1 MHHAVVIA
9 RREIES
15 SFVSPIACA
24 VMAVFTFVSGLF
36 FSNMFVHY
44 VRQAA
49 LADAQIQKFGRSDLQ
64 LDVPTVVL
72 AQFFQNEAF
81 LLMLAVPLLTMGLV
95 ADERRKGTIELL
107 MTSPVRGVEIVS
119 GKFLGAMTFLAL
131 MLLPLVPMFAFMG
144 VGGTWEAGVIA
155 SGLLGLLLLGGAQI
169 ALGLFVSS
177 LCENMLVSAI
187 GTYGLIVTLQFIDTG
202 GAAGG
207 GSVWARLLGSLSFYA
222 RQLNSTRGVIA
233 TADIVYF
240 ASWIA
245 LGLFLAQRS
254 VEALRYKRS

>member
-1 MHHAVVIA
+1 M
-9 RREIES
+9 
-15 SFVSPIACA
+15 
-24 VMAVFTFVSGLF
+24 L
-36 FSNMFVHY
+36 VHY

-49 LADAQIQKFGRSDLQ
+49 LADAQIQKFGRSEFQ

-81 LLMLAVPLLTMGLV
+81 LLMLAIPLLTMGLV
-95 ADERRKGTIELL
+95 TDERRKGTIELL
-107 MTSPVRGVEIVS
+107 MTSPVRGIEIAG
-119 GKFLGAMTFLAL
+119 GKFLGAFALLAL

-144 VGGTWEAGVIA
+144 AGGHWEAGVVA

-202 GAAGG
+202 GASN
-207 GSVWARLLGSLSFYA
+207 GSIWTRLLGSLSFYA
-222 RQLNSTRGVIA
+222 RHLNSTRGVVA
-233 TADIVYF
+233 AADIVYF
-240 ASWIA
+240 TSWIA

-254 VEALRYKRS
+254 VDALRYKRS

>member
-1 MHHAVVIA
+1 MRHILPIA

-15 SFVSPIACA
+15 YFVSPIAYA
-24 VMAVFTFVSGLF
+24 VLTVFTFVSGLF
-36 FSNMFVHY
+36 FSNMLVHY

-49 LADAQIQKFGRSDLQ
+49 LADAQISRFGRSVLQ

-81 LLMLAVPLLTMGLV
+81 LLMLAIPLLTMGLV
-95 ADERRKGTIELL
+95 TDERRKGTLELL
-107 MTSPVRGVEIVS
+107 MTSPVRGIEIVG
-119 GKFLGAMTFLAL
+119 GKFLGAFAFLGL
-131 MLLPLVPMFAFMG
+131 MIVPLVPMFAFMG
-144 VGGTWEAGVIA
+144 AGGAWEAGVIT

-187 GTYGLIVTLQFIDTG
+187 GTYGLIVTLQFIDTTG
-202 GAAGG
+202 GG
-207 GSVWARLLGSLSFYA
+207 GSIWVRLLGALSFYA
-222 RQLNSTRGVIA
+222 RHLNSTRGVVSP
-233 TADIVYF
+233 ADIVYF
-240 ASWIA
+240 ASHVT

-254 VEALRYKRS
+254 IEALRFKRS

>member
-1 MHHAVVIA
+1 MRHALAIA
-9 RREIES
+9 LREIES
-15 SFVSPIACA
+15 YFVSPIASA

-36 FSNMFVHY
+36 FSNMLVHY

-49 LADAQIQKFGRSDLQ
+49 MADAQIQKFGRSDFQ

-95 ADERRKGTIELL
+95 TDERRKGTLELL
-107 MTSPVRGVEIVS
+107 MTSPVRGIEIVG
-119 GKFLGAMTFLAL
+119 GKFLGAFAFLVL
-131 MLLPLVPMFAFMG
+131 MVSPVVPMFAFMG
-144 VGGTWEAGVIA
+144 AGGSWETGVIA
-155 SGLLGLLLLGGAQI
+155 SGFLGLLLLGGAQI

-187 GTYGLIVTLQFIDTG
+187 GTYGLIVTLQFIDTT
-202 GAAGG
+202 GAAQ
-207 GSVWARLLGSLSFYA
+207 GSVWVRLLGSLSFYA
-222 RQLNSTRGVIA
+222 RQLNSTRGVVAI
-233 TADIVYF
+233 ADIAYF
-240 ASWIA
+240 ASYVV

-254 VEALRYKRS
+254 IDALRFKRS